1 VPTNRLSTNE
11 ISSFLNLLD
20 MVVLRKR
27 STFRRKRKR
36 YARRSTRRVS
46 APKQMVAL
54 HPYTLAQV
62 NPFDRNCYDC
72 RIPDANTAPSS
83 PFFAYDEL
91 AVDMSTT
98 NAHCIACIPHCQYY
112 AIAATNNV
120 DPSGWTWPAAFGGLQ
135 TQVKA
140 SSVTTQY
147 TVARTVAHGIRISCG
162 LSPTT
167 VTGYVHV
174 ALYTLSDYGQTTWQ
188 YPTTIASMTELPY
201 YRRFTLAE
209 LTQGAVTISNKFND
223 VTSRLYRDTS
233 DTGKPVLTGTLYQWS
248 QGWMTILVAIE
259 GAPTGARAL
268 VIENINHMEGQSKF
282 SGLNQDGP
290 AEAYSGPILDATA
303 DYVAKKDP
311 VRKGDN
317 NVSQTEKNGV
327 YASMLN
333 SIRQQWSNFKGTMIP
348 SIVGHT
354 AGFAGAAAVYA
365 GRAFG
370 RYAGAYAGREAFPY
384 INRGYR
390 RARDLLDPMRGM

>member
-1 VPTNRLSTNE
+1 MPANQILTNE
-11 ISSFLNLLD
+11 IAPFLNLLG
-20 MVVLRKR
+20 MALLRRKT
-27 STFRRKRKR
+27 TFRRKRKR
-36 YARRSTRRVS
+36 YGSRRSNRRVS
-46 APKQMVAL
+46 VAKPMVQL

-83 PFFAYDEL
+83 PFFSYDEL
-91 AVDMSTT
+91 AMDMSTT
-98 NAHCIACIPHCQYY
+98 NAYCVACIPHCQYY

-120 DPSGWTWPAAFGGLQ
+120 DPAGWTWPAAFGGLNSQ
-135 TQVKA
+135 TKA
-140 SSVTTQY
+140 SSVTAQY
-147 TVARTVAHGIRISCG
+147 TLARTVAHGIRISCG

-174 ALYTLSDYGQTTWQ
+174 ALYSLSDYGQTTWQ
-188 YPTTIASMTELPY
+188 YPTTIAQMTELPY

-233 DTGKPVLTGTLYQWS
+233 DTGKPTTTGTLYQWS
-248 QGWMTILVAIE
+248 QGWMSILVAVE
-259 GAPTGARAL
+259 GAPTGSRAL
-268 VIENINHMEGQSKF
+268 VIECINHMEGQSKF

-290 AEAYSGPILDATA
+290 AEPYSGPILDATA

-317 NVSQTEKNGV
+317 NVSQSEKNGV
-327 YASMLN
+327 YATMLN
-333 SIRQQWSNFKGTMIP
+333 AIRGQWQSFKGMIP
-348 SIVGHT
+348 DAFAKH
-354 AGFAGAAAVYA
+354 AQGFLGAAAVYG

-370 RYAGAYAGREAFPY
+370 AHYGGRGAAA

-390 RARDLLDPMRGM
+390 RARNLFDPFRGM